1 MDQHVAKGY
10 LITTDRSL
18 MRVGDIHQWLSTK
31 SYWAPGISLDLV
43 QRAFDNSFVAGVIKD
58 GRQVGYAR
66 FVTDYAIFAYLADVY
81 VEEGH
86 RGQGLSKAM
95 IALMMEQPWVSG
107 LRRLMLATRDAH
119 GLYEQ
124 YGFSGL
130 QRPESLMEISRP
142 NMYQSL

>member
-1 MDQHVAKGY
+1 MIIRHELVLLPEEAADKQAYKQRFAVALG
-10 LITTDRSL
+10 
-18 MRVGDIHQWLSTK
+18 LS
-31 SYWAPGISLDLV
+31 PE
-43 QRAFDNSFVAGVIKD
+43 R
-58 GRQVGYAR
+58 
-66 FVTDYAIFAYLADVY
+66 IFAVMPARRSIDARGSRVRIRLLADVY
-81 VEEGH
+81 VEEEH

-130 QRPESLMEISRP
+130 QKPERLMEISRP
-142 NMYQSL
+142 NMYQSS